1 MKSHKHLGIRALC
14 FVLFCWIYLTRPCWD
29 HISSISTYIKGSFSS
44 TVISIQ
50 CFCCHHS
57 TQLISSFFSTNL
69 LTFSLLTSSVHTQE
83 VNEEYWLTGL
93 CYHIPIPSKFIG
105 TLCCTIIQ
113 EFSRKIKINAR
124 FSVSWIQSRKIMTNL
139 WSKMSCMHNHPKSV
153 QKEPTW
159 AVASSMLTANF
170 HWHPLC
176 KSHLST

>member
-1 MKSHKHLGIRALC
+1 MLCSFLLDIPHQTMLRSHQQHIHLYKRIL
-14 FVLFCWIYLTRPCWD
+14 LFHSYFHPM
-29 HISSISTYIKGSFSS
+29 
-44 TVISIQ
+44 
-50 CFCCHHS
+50 FCCHHS

-83 VNEEYWLTGL
+83 VNEEYLLTGL

-105 TLCCTIIQ
+105 TRCCTIIQ